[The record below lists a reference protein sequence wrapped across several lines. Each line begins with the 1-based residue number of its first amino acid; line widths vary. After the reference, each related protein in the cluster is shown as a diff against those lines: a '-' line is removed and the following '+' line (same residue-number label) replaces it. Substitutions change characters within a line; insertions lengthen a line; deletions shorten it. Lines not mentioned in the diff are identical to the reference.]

1 MSKYVDLFLAI
12 WTLLIAT
19 GLLPFAIRWAIAN
32 TKNKNVKLFEEW
44 ALQAVTYAE
53 ENSDTSEA
61 KKAQAISFV
70 TDRLRKNNLLKKFS
84 SEQIDAVIEKAV
96 ADLHDW
102 KPEIKSLESSKETAE
117 VKDAT
122 EVK

>member
-19 GLLPFAIRWAIAN
+19 GLLPFAIKWAIAN
-32 TKNKNVKLFEEW
+32 TKNKNIKLFEEW
-44 ALQAVTYAE
+44 ALQAVQYAE
-53 ENSDTSEA
+53 ANSDTSEA

-70 TDRLRKNNLLKKFS
+70 TDRLRNNDLLKKFS
-84 SEQIDAVIEKAV
+84 AEQIDAVIEKAV

-102 KPEIKSLESSKETAE
+102 KPEIKSLDSTTKTAE
-117 VKDAT
+117 VMDAT

>member
-19 GLLPFAIRWAIAN
+19 GLLPFAIKWAIAN
-32 TKNKNVKLFEEW
+32 TKNKNIKLFEEW
-44 ALQAVTYAE
+44 ALQAVQYAE
-53 ENSDTSEA
+53 ANSDTSEA

-70 TDRLRKNNLLKKFS
+70 TDRLRKNDLLKKFS

-102 KPEIKSLESSKETAE
+102 KPEIKSLDSTTETAE
-117 VKDAT
+117 VTDAT